1 MAKKESQ
8 PVIATTKKTTQPIKA
23 TTKKTT
29 KPIEH
34 DYEAHANNPGPAP
47 TVNEPDNKGAGQAM
61 KWIIPI
67 AVILLIIVYFLYFRN
82 NVTA

>member
-1 MAKKESQ
+1 MQNDDPNHIEDPNK
-8 PVIATTKKTTQPIKA
+8 PTP
-23 TTKKTT
+23 
-29 KPIEH
+29 PIET

-67 AVILLIIVYFLYFRN
+67 VVIALLIIYFVFFRN
-82 NVTA
+82 RVVNW